1 MAKKD
6 KKAKKDTNDG
16 AQEAVDAVRGAVERA
31 LASAGG
37 AAGARERTS
46 QIIDEFATFAGRF
59 RKSLDDLNVLE
70 EVRGLRKE
78 VETLAGRIAAL
89 EVTAK
94 PAASTSRS
102 TTTRRATT
110 AKKPASRASS
120 GSSSTRKPAAS
131 RSRSGS
137 SSTTRRSTSTRSS
150 GSGSGSSGGGSSR
163 SSGGSSRSGGTSG
176 SGSAS

>member
-16 AQEAVDAVRGAVERA
+16 AQDAVDAVRGAVERA

-70 EVRGLRKE
+70 EVRSLRKE

-102 TTTRRATT
+102 TTTRRPRRWPPRIATAT
-110 AKKPASRASS
+110 
-120 GSSSTRKPAAS
+120 SST
-131 RSRSGS
+131 
-137 SSTTRRSTSTRSS
+137 
-150 GSGSGSSGGGSSR
+150 
-163 SSGGSSRSGGTSG
+163 
-176 SGSAS
+176 SAR

>member
-150 GSGSGSSGGGSSR
+150 GSGSSGGGSSR